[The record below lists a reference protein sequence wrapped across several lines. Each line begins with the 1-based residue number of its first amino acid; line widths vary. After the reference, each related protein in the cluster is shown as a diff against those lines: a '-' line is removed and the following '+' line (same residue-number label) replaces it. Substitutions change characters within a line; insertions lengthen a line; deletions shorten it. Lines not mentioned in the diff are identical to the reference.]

1 MSVDKQQRG
10 FSLIEMVIF
19 IVVIG
24 ILMSGML
31 VAVNRSLSLA
41 VLPNQ
46 AAQASFLANAR
57 MEIILLNRAVNGWT
71 GLADPCPAAAICTPL
86 TDFATTYGFTVT
98 PTFSTAGVN
107 TTIDVAVSGKAAARA
122 ITVVSNY

>member
-1 MSVDKQQRG
+1 MSVDKQRG

-41 VLPNQ
+41 VLPNR
-46 AAQASFLANAR
+46 AAQATFLANAY
-57 MEIILLNRAVNGWT
+57 MEIILLDRAVKGWS
-71 GLADPCPAAAICTPL
+71 AFDNPCPSAAICTPL
-86 TDFATTYGFTVT
+86 VTFASTYGFTVT
-98 PTFSTAGVN
+98 PSITPSGTN
-107 TTIDVAVSGKAAARA
+107 KTIDVSVSGAAAA
-122 ITVVSNY
+122 KAVTVVSQYE